1 MAERAVG
8 HGSFG
13 VVFQVSSQHND
24 LQDFFWGLLNWFI
37 VRFIPLWSRN
47 YMSELVQTDMMALDD
62 DSDHFSLY
70 LWKAKCLETGETV
83 AIKKVLQDKRYKN
96 RELQTM
102 RLLDHPNVVSLKHC
116 FFSTT
121 EKEELYLN
129 LVLEYVPETVHRV
142 IKHYNKNNQR
152 MPIIYVKLYTYQVG
166 ASNFLFFFIYLVFW
180 YLRDLRGYRPW
191 SRALLSLMF
200 FFLAYQCLFLYQG
213 RSSEK
218 CSVDNKPTFSA
229 DLQSA
234 GLYPWQY
241 WSVPQRHQASESSG
255 DLPHLVLYKIRV
267 SIDVFRSG
275 FWLIVKLLSCCRN
288 RLTPTPISSS
298 SATLAVPKYWYA
310 SLTWTERVFYRMW
323 SLSIILSLFME
334 QVKGEPNISYIC
346 SRYYRAPE
354 LIFGATEY
362 TTAID
367 IWSAGCVL
375 AELLLGQ
382 VGSLRKHLIY

>member
-1 MAERAVG
+1 MPGNWGNCSDQKGPSGQEIQEPGAADDASSWPPECC
-8 HGSFG
+8 
-13 VVFQVSSQHND
+13 VVEALLLFNHWEGGTVSQPGAGIRSWDGPPGDQTLQQEQSANAHN
-24 LQDFFWGLLNWFI
+24 I
-37 VRFIPLWSRN
+37 C
-47 YMSELVQTDMMALDD
+47 EALHL
-62 DSDHFSLY
+62 SG
-70 LWKAKCLETGETV
+70 WC
-83 AIKKVLQDKRYKN
+83 IKF
-96 RELQTM
+96 
-102 RLLDHPNVVSLKHC
+102 P
-116 FFSTT
+116 F
-121 EKEELYLN
+121 
-129 LVLEYVPETVHRV
+129 
-142 IKHYNKNNQR
+142 
-152 MPIIYVKLYTYQVG
+152 
-166 ASNFLFFFIYLVFW
+166 FFFIYLVFW